1 MRTLI
6 IIALLW
12 VIGALIVVIA
22 AMIEQKNNMQI
33 KMTEMQSKSDSLYD
47 EIIPLKFQNQRYEF
61 IYDNLIGTDS
71 QLQKA
76 FNETE

>member
-6 IIALLW
+6 ILALLW
-12 VIGALIVVIA
+12 IIGALIVVIA

>member
-22 AMIEQKNNMQI
+22 AMIEQKNNMQM

-47 EIIPLKFQNQRYEF
+47 EIVPLKFQNQRYEF
-61 IYDNLIGTDS
+61 IYD
-71 QLQKA
+71 QLSTNPEVQKA

>member
-6 IIALLW
+6 IITLLW

-22 AMIEQKNNMQI
+22 AMTEQKNNMRM

-47 EIIPLKFQNQRYEF
+47 EIVPLKFQNQRYEF
-61 IYDNLIGTDS
+61 IYD
-71 QLQKA
+71 QLSTNPEVQKA

>member
-33 KMTEMQSKSDSLYD
+33 KMAEMQSKSDSLDD
-47 EIIPLKFQNQRYEF
+47 EIIPLKYKNQRYEF
-61 IYDNLIGTDS
+61 IYDNLIKTNPEV
-71 QLQKA
+71 QKA

>member
-61 IYDNLIGTDS
+61 IYDRLSTNPEV
-71 QLQKA
+71 QKA

>member
-6 IIALLW
+6 IITLLW

-22 AMIEQKNNMQI
+22 AMIEQKNNMQM

-47 EIIPLKFQNQRYEF
+47 EIVPLKFQNQRYEF
-61 IYDNLIGTDS
+61 IYD
-71 QLQKA
+71 QLSTNPEVQKA

>member
-6 IIALLW
+6 IIVLLW

-47 EIIPLKFQNQRYEF
+47 EIVPLKFQNQRYEF
-61 IYDNLIGTDS
+61 IYD
-71 QLQKA
+71 QLSTNPEVQKA

>member
-47 EIIPLKFQNQRYEF
+47 EIVPLKFQNQRYEF
-61 IYDNLIGTDS
+61 IYD
-71 QLQKA
+71 QLSTNPEVQKA

>member
-22 AMIEQKNNMQI
+22 AMIEQKNNMQM
-33 KMTEMQSKSDSLYD
+33 KMAEMQSKSDSLYD
-47 EIIPLKFQNQRYEF
+47 EIVPLKFQNQRYEF
-61 IYDNLIGTDS
+61 IYD
-71 QLQKA
+71 QLSTNPEVQKA

>member
-6 IIALLW
+6 IIVLLW

-22 AMIEQKNNMQI
+22 AMIEQKNNMEI
-33 KMTEMQSKSDSLYD
+33 KMTTMQSKSDSLYD
-47 EIIPLKFQNQRYEF
+47 EIVPLKYQNQRYEF
-61 IYDNLIGTDS
+61 IYD
-71 QLQKA
+71 QLSTNPEVQKA